1 MHLAI
6 LIETMRREGYEFS
19 VSPPKA
25 LFKEI
30 DGKIYEPME
39 RLHIDVPEEYLSLIH
54 ISGPRRSRL

>member
-39 RLHIDVPEEYLSLIH
+39 RLHIDVPEEYYH
-54 ISGPRRSRL
+54 FVR